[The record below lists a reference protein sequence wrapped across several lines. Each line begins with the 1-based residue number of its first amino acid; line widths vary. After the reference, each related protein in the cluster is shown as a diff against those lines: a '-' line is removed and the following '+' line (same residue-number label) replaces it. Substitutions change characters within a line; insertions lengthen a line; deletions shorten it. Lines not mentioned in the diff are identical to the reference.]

1 METSI
6 EVKVYQTTDGKQH
19 ETREKA
25 DEYVLDKVREFVDKA
40 LNPLILQGKRSQNDI
55 YEVIMTLLPDKK
67 SLDELDQ
74 ILVDFG
80 YH

>member
-1 METSI
+1 MEAYI

-25 DEYVLDKVREFVDKA
+25 NEYVLDKVREFIDKR
-40 LNPLILQGKRSQNDI
+40 LQPLILQGKRSHNDI
-55 YEVIMTLLPDKK
+55 YEVVLTLLPDKE

-74 ILVDFG
+74 ILVDLG